1 MPSLFCLYAV
11 QDKDFTPLLLAMSLA
26 CSLKSW
32 LAFNHMRLFAIFSS
46 DLIHLKRMAEQSAK
60 LLEICLENPLLKNLV
75 KALAEE
81 LSTNQ
86 NEEEDWITTE
96 EAMSILKI
104 SSKTTLK
111 KYRDQ
116 NDIKYSAPIGSKH
129 ILYSK
134 SSLLKF
140 IEDKA
145 NMP

>member
-1 MPSLFCLYAV
+1 MV
-11 QDKDFTPLLLAMSLA
+11 HINTQDIIYSWKFRLRSLA
-26 CSLKSW
+26 PAPTLVEK
-32 LAFNHMRLFAIFSS
+32 
-46 DLIHLKRMAEQSAK
+46 
-60 LLEICLENPLLKNLV
+60 NPLLKNLV

-86 NEEEDWITTE
+86 NEEDDWITTE

-145 NMP
+145 NMPWMNKN

>member
-1 MPSLFCLYAV
+1 
-11 QDKDFTPLLLAMSLA
+11 
-26 CSLKSW
+26 
-32 LAFNHMRLFAIFSS
+32 
-46 DLIHLKRMAEQSAK
+46 MAEQSAK

-81 LSTNQ
+81 LSANQ
-86 NEEEDWITTE
+86 NEEDDWITTE